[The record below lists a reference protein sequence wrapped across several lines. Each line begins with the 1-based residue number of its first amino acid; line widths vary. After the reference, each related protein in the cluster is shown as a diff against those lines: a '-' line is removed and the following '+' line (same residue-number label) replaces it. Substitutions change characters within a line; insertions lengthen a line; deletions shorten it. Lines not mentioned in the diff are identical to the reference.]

1 MPAGTSIGVGRRYY
15 PAGMSIRLDRVQHN
29 DRETIVVRGC
39 HGSHILVQKDTRH
52 STHNRSSPRITI
64 LGPPDAANYSVQRAR
79 RSGAVEEKT
88 EIGMDGLIIKA
99 EDRHQRC

>member
-39 HGSHILVQKDTRH
+39 HEGI
-52 STHNRSSPRITI
+52 
-64 LGPPDAANYSVQRAR
+64 Y
-79 RSGAVEEKT
+79 
-88 EIGMDGLIIKA
+88 
-99 EDRHQRC
+99 